1 MGARGALH
9 NLTEGH
15 IYIHATRY
23 TAAAAMYLFRV
34 LYISN
39 FIADLDYHLPAIHTQ
54 ATTQTTK
61 RWRIWRVLV
70 VVVSKAPLP
79 NGSGMV

>member
-1 MGARGALH
+1 
-9 NLTEGH
+9 
-15 IYIHATRY
+15 
-23 TAAAAMYLFRV
+23 MYNYDPNNPPNVHLS